1 MPCFENSGAK
11 LYFEETGC
19 GNPLI
24 FLHGAAWDMHQ
35 WDEQIRYFSKE
46 YRVIALDARGHGK
59 SSLPPGKVSPDIFW
73 RDVVAM
79 MDFLSIPKAV
89 ICGLSMGG
97 HVTIQ
102 TAIYAAERV
111 ECIILIGAICTNRF
125 NNYER
130 IVLPINRFSLRL
142 MPMSWIAWSI
152 SAGMGNFN
160 PEAKPYIRR
169 VVGSLNHDAFNRV
182 WKAVTSMESR
192 DGLSKIT
199 CPALI
204 LIGDHDSMTR
214 RQQQYIHEHIRN
226 SSLVIIENAHHGT
239 NLDNPEQVEKE
250 IEKFL
255 LKSV

>member
-97 HVTIQ
+97 ARCHSDSNL
-102 TAIYAAERV
+102 
-111 ECIILIGAICTNRF
+111 CGGA
-125 NNYER
+125 
-130 IVLPINRFSLRL
+130 S
-142 MPMSWIAWSI
+142 
-152 SAGMGNFN
+152 
-160 PEAKPYIRR
+160 
-169 VVGSLNHDAFNRV
+169 
-182 WKAVTSMESR
+182 
-192 DGLSKIT
+192 
-199 CPALI
+199 
-204 LIGDHDSMTR
+204 
-214 RQQQYIHEHIRN
+214 
-226 SSLVIIENAHHGT
+226 
-239 NLDNPEQVEKE
+239 
-250 IEKFL
+250 
-255 LKSV
+255 